1 MTFETWLAFL
11 VASAIV
17 IVVPGPTV
25 TLAVTYA
32 LSRGWRAAAPVAFGT
47 ICGDATALAASLLGV
62 GALLAASQTLFSALK
77 WIGAGYLI
85 LLGAWMIL
93 AARSRGGAAAAGAA
107 TRLRMFVHGWIVT
120 ALNPRSITFFVA
132 FLPQFI
138 TPSTPILPQMLLLA
152 ATFLALATISIF
164 GWTWIA
170 ARARSLARDPR
181 ALVWLNRASGATLA
195 GMGVWMGL
203 REAARV

>member
-77 WIGAGYLI
+77 WIGAAYLI

-93 AARSRGGAAAAGAA
+93 AARSQGAMASAGAA
-107 TRLRMFVHGWIVT
+107 TRLRMFAHGWIVT

-138 TPSTPILPQMLLLA
+138 TPSAPILPQALLLA

-170 ARARSLARDPR
+170 ARARSLAHDPR
-181 ALVWLNRASGATLA
+181 TLVWLNRASGATLA
-195 GMGVWMGL
+195 GMGAWIGL